1 MIQKFSRLV
10 GIAAG
15 FLLLCSSAWS
25 PLSAGEFYSG
35 KTIRFIVGSAPGGGY
50 DTYTRMIAR
59 HIGHYIPGH
68 PAIVVENMPGAGGL
82 VAANFIYKRAD
93 PDGLTVAVFNNSN
106 IVQKALGDPRIN
118 IAFDKLE
125 WIGAP
130 SVGAPM
136 CMIMGFTGLKTL
148 DDVLNSKKPLKMG
161 ANRAGTTG
169 YDLPLILNKT
179 IGTHFEVISGYSG
192 TAKIRVALQAHEID
206 GFCSNWE
213 SMRVTAR
220 SMLDAKGD
228 QKLIPFVMSQRWED
242 PEVKD
247 LPLLKDVIKDPKKF
261 AIYKAWA
268 NQMEFQRPLALPP
281 ETPAER
287 LETMRKAFA
296 DVLKDQALL
305 EEAKKSKLVITYVSG
320 AETAKLVNEI
330 LSMPAD
336 AKKSLSFLVRT
347 DSHQPT
353 SQKGANAG

>member
-1 MIQKFSRLV
+1 MSAS
-10 GIAAG
+10 GAG
-15 FLLLCSSAWS
+15 ADD
-25 PLSAGEFYSG
+25 FYAG
-35 KTIRFIVGSAPGGGY
+35 KTIHFVVGSAAGGGY
-50 DTYTRMIAR
+50 DTYTRMIAH
-59 HIGHYIPGH
+59 HIGRYIPGN
-68 PAIVVENMPGAGGL
+68 PSVVVENMPGAGGL
-82 VAANFIYKRAD
+82 VAAYVFYKRAD

-118 IAFDKLE
+118 VAFDKLE

-148 DDVLNSKKPLKMG
+148 DDVLNAKKPLKMG

-179 IGTHFEVISGYSG
+179 IGTHFEVISGYTG
-192 TAKIRVALQAHEID
+192 TAKIRVALQSHEID

-228 QKLIPFVMSQRWED
+228 QRLIPFVMSQRWED

-247 LPLLKDVIKDPKKF
+247 LPLLKNVITDPQKY

-268 NQMEFQRPLALPP
+268 TQMEFQRPLALPP
-281 ETPAER
+281 NTPKEQ
-287 LETMRKAFA
+287 LETLREALA
-296 DVLKDQALL
+296 EVLKDKVLL
-305 EEAKKSKLVITYVSG
+305 EEAKKTKLVITYVSG
-320 AETAKLVNEI
+320 AQTQKFVDEI
-330 LSMPAD
+330 LSMPAQ
-336 AKKSLSFLVRT
+336 AKESLSFLVRGKNI
-347 DSHQPT
+347 QP
-353 SQKGANAG
+353 SAHKGATAG

>member
-1 MIQKFSRLV
+1 MIQKLCHSV
-10 GIAAG
+10 AVAAG
-15 FLLLCSSAWS
+15 VLLLLSINAS
-25 PLSAGEFYSG
+25 PGRAEDFYAG

-59 HIGHYIPGH
+59 HIGGYIPGN
-68 PAIVVENMPGAGGL
+68 PSIVVENMPGAGGL
-82 VAANFIYKRAD
+82 VAANYIYKRAE

-136 CMIMGFTGLKTL
+136 CMIMAFTGLRTL
-148 DDVLNSKKPLKMG
+148 DDVLNTKKTLKMG

-179 IGTHFEVISGYSG
+179 IGTHFEVISGYTG
-192 TAKIRVALQAHEID
+192 TAKIRVALQSHEID

-228 QKLIPFVMSQRWED
+228 QQLIPFVMSQRWQD

-268 NQMEFQRPLALPP
+268 NQMDFQRPLSFPP
-281 ETPAER
+281 GTPKEQ
-287 LETMRKAFA
+287 LEIMRKALA
-296 DVLKDQALL
+296 DVLKDKALL
-305 EEAKKSKLVITYVSG
+305 EEANKSKLVITYVSG
-320 AETAKLVNEI
+320 AETARLVNEI

-336 AKKSLSFLVRT
+336 AKKSLAFLVRT
-347 DSHQPT
+347 NNHPA
-353 SQKGANAG
+353 QKSASAR